1 MAITKAQQVR
11 QMLNGGGAPSNRG
24 DIGKDEPSLGVSL
37 HGGESVK
44 DAVRRGE
51 SKAEAKR
58 QERERQKLRQE
69 LLMTPVGRNRPLGP
83 LSRFNANV
91 QRNMNI
97 KLAKKRADDLYSRL
111 ENYVVGDTDMDY
123 DFSGAP
129 VGLATLTSNKGTPLE
144 STRPNLYTVN
154 PKASVSALQTLL
166 SATRPDTQVTLQ
178 NTLDKARDY
187 TSLVNDAKNMTNQEI
202 KDALTELQNRGK
214 TPDQINPVRDDGP
227 EPIIPVDTTFAE
239 TPVDE
244 EDYYASVGGNP
255 FTGEGLRL
263 AFRAD
268 GGRAGFQEG
277 GIMPRLNQLGSG
289 VSSAEQMLQGIN
301 QRLESAESSL
311 GGGGEQMAPGFGTRP
326 NLNVMIDPSV
336 AKDLADQ
343 PQQAFQGGIPAPEPQ
358 RFSSYEE
365 MMSQRMTK
373 DVPAFFTDL
382 EGVQRRPDGSL
393 FEPKFGELPT
403 TLSGNQFS
411 QVTPPQTPVAMQTP
425 ISGIPAAGYADGG
438 NVVGGEYDFES
449 ARQMY
454 GLGKLV
460 KKVTRT
466 VKKIAKSPIGK
477 AAIIGAGIYGLGGGF
492 GAGGFKFGNL
502 PGASFFGKGSFN
514 PLLRKVGGDFAQS
527 AFGSMISGIPG
538 GGVTA
543 AIAGTSLLA
552 GLLTAKQEEEAQELS
567 RGEGI
572 DIEAARRSIL
582 ARAQGNVAGDL
593 RATAFLA
600 EGGKPEP
607 VAKKTMPL
615 LDMGGQEMDL
625 RAEGGFVP
633 IGRMEKAD
641 DVPARLSKN
650 EFVFTAD
657 AVRNAGDGD
666 VDKGAEV
673 MYNMMKNLEA
683 GGDVS
688 EESQG
693 LEGARKMFQTS
704 QRLEEVL

>member
-1 MAITKAQQVR
+1 
-11 QMLNGGGAPSNRG
+11 
-24 DIGKDEPSLGVSL
+24 
-37 HGGESVK
+37 
-44 DAVRRGE
+44 
-51 SKAEAKR
+51 
-58 QERERQKLRQE
+58 
-69 LLMTPVGRNRPLGP
+69 
-83 LSRFNANV
+83 
-91 QRNMNI
+91 
-97 KLAKKRADDLYSRL
+97 
-111 ENYVVGDTDMDY
+111 
-123 DFSGAP
+123 
-129 VGLATLTSNKGTPLE
+129 
-144 STRPNLYTVN
+144 
-154 PKASVSALQTLL
+154 
-166 SATRPDTQVTLQ
+166 
-178 NTLDKARDY
+178 
-187 TSLVNDAKNMTNQEI
+187 
-202 KDALTELQNRGK
+202 
-214 TPDQINPVRDDGP
+214 
-227 EPIIPVDTTFAE
+227 
-239 TPVDE
+239 
-244 EDYYASVGGNP
+244 
-255 FTGEGLRL
+255 
-263 AFRAD
+263 
-268 GGRAGFQEG
+268 
-277 GIMPRLNQLGSG
+277 
-289 VSSAEQMLQGIN
+289 

-625 RAEGGFVP
+625 R
-633 IGRMEKAD
+633 
-641 DVPARLSKN
+641 
-650 EFVFTAD
+650 
-657 AVRNAGDGD
+657 
-666 VDKGAEV
+666 
-673 MYNMMKNLEA
+673 
-683 GGDVS
+683 
-688 EESQG
+688 
-693 LEGARKMFQTS
+693 
-704 QRLEEVL
+704 